1 MHICM
6 VVFGDLSF
14 DFRVYREA
22 IALREA
28 GHKITIVASDRSPD
42 RGQMLPEVWEVFD
55 VRLIW
60 VNPATSLRVSYPF
73 FWLRAHRVLRQ
84 VTADV
89 FHAHDLDSLW
99 PAAIA
104 ARQRRVPLVYDS
116 HELWTEQASLVGRRF
131 IRAFWCW
138 LEKHL
143 ISRADRTIAVSR
155 SIGDILIKRYGLGD
169 VTIVRN
175 LPPSRNPVKSNRIRR
190 ELRLAKDRVI
200 LLYQGGFL
208 TDNGLSEQISAM
220 ATVESAA
227 LVLIG
232 SGPVEEQ
239 LRRQVTDSGLAD
251 RVFFLPRVPFPELHE
266 YTCSAD
272 IGLCLIK
279 PSGNSFYFSL
289 PNKLFEYM
297 QAGLAVL
304 ACTSPEIR
312 AVVEETEAGEVV
324 DPENVEAIG
333 RHLRALIAD
342 ADLRAR
348 YSAAALKAAPFYSW
362 EREAERLL
370 SVYSSLADSHSL
382 THSHTHTHSLDRGW
396 RP

>member
-1 MHICM
+1 M

-239 LRRQVTDSGLAD
+239 LRRQVTDSGL
-251 RVFFLPRVPFPELHE
+251 VHLK
-266 YTCSAD
+266 
-272 IGLCLIK
+272 GLT
-279 PSGNSFYFSL
+279 SL
-289 PNKLFEYM
+289 QYLSLDGTKVTD
-297 QAGLAVL
+297 AGLVHLKGLTELRSLRLRKTQVTNAG
-304 ACTSPEIR
+304 
-312 AVVEETEAGEVV
+312 VE
-324 DPENVEAIG
+324 
-333 RHLRALIAD
+333 
-342 ADLRAR
+342 DLQ
-348 YSAAALKAAPFYSW
+348 AALPDCSISK
-362 EREAERLL
+362 
-370 SVYSSLADSHSL
+370 
-382 THSHTHTHSLDRGW
+382 
-396 RP
+396 